1 MVKTLLIFGALL
13 VLCGCAGVSSVP
25 VSSLL
30 PGAATLEVH
39 RETAIRLDQANFSVV
54 KTNLA
59 GRSQGFALLGI
70 ITIVPARFTEALN
83 RIYSEAGMQTGRAQ
97 TLANITVERS
107 SAYWVL
113 FSIPRVSVHA
123 DLVEFVAERAAEPHS
138 PRSED
143 KEPSQRVPPEN
154 SP

>member
-39 RETAIRLDQANFSVV
+39 RETSIRLDQANFGVV

-70 ITIVPARFTEALN
+70 ITIVPARFTDALN
-83 RIYSEAGMQTGRAQ
+83 RIYSEAGMQRGRPQ

-107 SAYWVL
+107 SAYWIL

-123 DLVEFVAERAAEPHS
+123 DLVAFVADGASGPRS

-143 KEPSQRVPPEN
+143 TETPRRVPPEN